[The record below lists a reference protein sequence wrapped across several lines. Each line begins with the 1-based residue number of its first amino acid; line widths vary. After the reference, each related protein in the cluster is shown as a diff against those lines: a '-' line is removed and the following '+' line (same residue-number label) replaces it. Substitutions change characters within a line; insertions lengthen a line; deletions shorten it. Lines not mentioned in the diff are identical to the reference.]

1 MCSWAVLK
9 PGSILS
15 LEINVP
21 GVVRRA
27 LLHTAAIE
35 ELQGP
40 GKWSWEALKTDHK
53 EGEAA
58 GRGGE
63 TWERKP
69 PPGSFSLD
77 LRLSSPAHLLTT
89 LGKPLNSSEPQF
101 S

>member
-15 LEINVP
+15 LVINVP
-21 GVVRRA
+21 GVVERA
-27 LLHTAAIE
+27 LLHTAALE

-58 GRGGE
+58 GKGWGNLGE
-63 TWERKP
+63 EASTRVIQ
-69 PPGSFSLD
+69 PGS
-77 LRLSSPAHLLTT
+77 RP
-89 LGKPLNSSEPQF
+89 
-101 S
+101 